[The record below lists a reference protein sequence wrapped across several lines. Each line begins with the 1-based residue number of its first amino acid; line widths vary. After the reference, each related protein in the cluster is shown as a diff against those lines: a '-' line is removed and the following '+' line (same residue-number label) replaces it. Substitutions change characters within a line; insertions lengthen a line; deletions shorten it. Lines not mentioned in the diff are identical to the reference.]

1 MEFCGTHILWQFLVF
16 NFTFRF
22 LVGNGYGILWYFQ
35 VLVLVLF
42 GTLWYFSKKTIHL
55 LVKKWNYLLLF
66 RTSKLL
72 NWDFV
77 EIFGTL
83 VNTEL
88 RFSGI
93 KWYFNK

>member
-1 MEFCGTHILWQFLVF
+1 MVLSGFCTGTI
-16 NFTFRF
+16 
-22 LVGNGYGILWYFQ
+22 WYFM
-35 VLVLVLF
+35 VLF
-42 GTLWYFSKKTIHL
+42 CETIHKL
-55 LVKKWNYLLLF
+55 EKKWNYLLLF
-66 RTSKLL
+66 RTSQLL

-77 EIFGTL
+77 VIFGTL

>member
-1 MEFCGTHILWQFLVF
+1 MVL
-16 NFTFRF
+16 
-22 LVGNGYGILWYFQ
+22 YGILWYFQ

-42 GTLWYFSKKTIHL
+42 GTLWYFSVKTIHKL
-55 LVKKWNYLLLF
+55 EKKWNYLLLF

-72 NWDFV
+72 IWDFV